1 MAADR
6 YSQRTRAQGI
16 TIDNTAPTLL
26 SATPADG
33 SVVTPVTSI
42 ALVASE
48 PVSAVQGA
56 TLDGAAATAQIS
68 GSNVTFTTSPLGA
81 GAHKLTGA
89 LVDAAGNSG
98 VFSVHFTVKVK
109 AHAPLT
115 LRVGK
120 PTTRTQSRGAKRV
133 FRVSVSLSGPARVR
147 ATLLSPTGR
156 PLRKLK
162 ANLSAGRHSLRFVLP
177 SASLPPGRYTI
188 LVVATAPDGSKA
200 RQARVRDDRRQAAA
214 EARRPP
220 ESDPAPQEVVFP
232 VAPASG
238 PDRGDVSAPPDPP
251 TPPARTKK
259 PKPKKHAPPAK
270 GEALETASGY
280 VSDSKPGHTVALVL
294 VLFALGAMIA
304 FLIKMEMGRMLRP
317 RR

>member
-1 MAADR
+1 M
-6 YSQRTRAQGI
+6 
-16 TIDNTAPTLL
+16 
-26 SATPADG
+26 
-33 SVVTPVTSI
+33 
-42 ALVASE
+42 
-48 PVSAVQGA
+48 
-56 TLDGAAATAQIS
+56 
-68 GSNVTFTTSPLGA
+68 
-81 GAHKLTGA
+81 HKLTGA

-98 VFSVHFTVKVK
+98 VFSVQFTVKVK

-120 PTTRTQSRGAKRV
+120 PTTRTQSRGAERV

-188 LVVATAPDGSKA
+188 LVVATASDGSRLVK
-200 RQARVRDDRRQAAA
+200 RVYVTIAVKQPPKPK
-214 EARRPP
+214 PP

-238 PDRGDVSAPPDPP
+238 PDGGDVSTPPDSP
-251 TPPARTKK
+251 TPPARTKE
-259 PKPKKHAPPAK
+259 PEPKKHAPPAK

-280 VSDSKPGHTVALVL
+280 VSDSKPGHTVALVI
-294 VLFALGAMIA
+294 VLFVLGAMIA